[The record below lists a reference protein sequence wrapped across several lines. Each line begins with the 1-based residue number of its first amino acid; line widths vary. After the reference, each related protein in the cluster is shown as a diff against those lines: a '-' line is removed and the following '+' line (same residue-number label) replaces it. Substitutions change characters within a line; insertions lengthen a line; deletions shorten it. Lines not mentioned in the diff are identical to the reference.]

1 MMPAQTP
8 AQTPV
13 VQMEGGVKHESFADL
28 MVDGVLVSTLPDSV
42 NSHLE
47 FEEEDAGDLF
57 GKVRDAHG
65 GDHW

>member
-1 MMPAQTP
+1 
-8 AQTPV
+8 
-13 VQMEGGVKHESFADL
+13 